1 MTKKPLKHGGTIL
14 KPKLNYTQ
22 IHDQLCWDIIIAVC
36 NAKLARLWMNPTGAA
51 YRNGRLIRY
60 GLKGSADI
68 TGIMPWGQRVEIEVK
83 TGKATQKENQE
94 SFEKMILKNNGIYF
108 VGRSVESVL
117 NSLKILTEDYNARIN
132 LLHGERG
139 I

>member
-1 MTKKPLKHGGTIL
+1 M
-14 KPKLNYTQ
+14 NYTQ
-22 IHDQLCWDIIIAVC
+22 IHDQLCWDIIIGVC
-36 NAKLARLWMNPTGAA
+36 ASKLARVWLNPTGGA

-94 SFEKMILKNNGIYF
+94 NFESMIKKHGGIYL

-117 NSLKILTEDYNARIN
+117 NSLKILTEEYDARLN
-132 LLHGERG
+132 LLHGELR

>member
-1 MTKKPLKHGGTIL
+1 M
-14 KPKLNYTQ
+14 NYTQ
-22 IHDQLCWDIIIAVC
+22 IHDQLCWDIIIAVSE
-36 NAKLARLWMNPTGAA
+36 AKLARLWMNPTGAA

-94 SFEKMILKNNGIYF
+94 NFESMIKKHGGIYL

-117 NSLKILTEDYNARIN
+117 NSLKILTEEYDARLN
-132 LLHGERG
+132 LLHGELR